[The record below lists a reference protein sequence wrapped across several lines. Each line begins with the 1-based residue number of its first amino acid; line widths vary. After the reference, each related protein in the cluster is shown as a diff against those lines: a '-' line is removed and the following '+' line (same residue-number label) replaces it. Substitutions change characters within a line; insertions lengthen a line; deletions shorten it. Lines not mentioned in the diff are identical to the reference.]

1 LYKNFYKDK
10 TTIKEAFMVVLFF
23 LLAFFILGLFFSKLK
38 IVVKKLDF
46 EMIEKV
52 NSKKD
57 YEVKIGIYLYGKI
70 KIFGIVIE
78 EDGVKIFG
86 QKISYR
92 RIKKSKFYENMM
104 KEDIAQIDKSIIKDN
119 IKTLNMKFEKVNLNL
134 KLGTDSTLITSF
146 LTFAVST
153 AVSFIIQKSVTKY
166 NPKKHKFIITPLYE
180 NRMNIN
186 VFLELIAS
194 FNVKDIIKVLYHL
207 NNLSKVEHNKH
218 KVKFKEIKI

>member
-1 LYKNFYKDK
+1 
-10 TTIKEAFMVVLFF
+10 MVVLFF
-23 LLAFFILGLFFSKLK
+23 LSVILGLIFSKLK

-70 KIFGIVIE
+70 KIIGITIE
-78 EDGVKIFG
+78 EYGVKILG
-86 QKISYR
+86 QKISYEK
-92 RIKKSKFYENMM
+92 IKNWKIYKNIM
-104 KEDIAQIDKSIIKDN
+104 KEDMVQIDKDIVKDN

-153 AVSFIIQKSVTKY
+153 VVSFIIQKSITKY

-180 NRMNIN
+180 NRVNIN

-194 FNVKDIIKVLYHL
+194 FNLKDIIKVLYHL